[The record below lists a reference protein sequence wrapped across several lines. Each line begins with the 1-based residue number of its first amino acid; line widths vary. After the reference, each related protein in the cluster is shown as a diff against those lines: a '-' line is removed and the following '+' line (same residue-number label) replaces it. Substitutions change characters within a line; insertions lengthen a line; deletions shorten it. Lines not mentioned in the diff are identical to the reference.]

1 MLLLFLHKVTSDIM
15 KESVWSDG
23 LHKIG
28 ELYDIVWNYMY
39 NRSACIW
46 LMYID
51 YSLDELN

>member
-1 MLLLFLHKVTSDIM
+1 MLLLFLQKVTSDIM